1 MASVSLIESAKIS
14 QDEMVAGIIEE
25 IITTNEMYQFLPFD
39 EIDGNSLKYQREK
52 TLGGVGVTGV
62 GTTIADADLN
72 PIPGETAGPKA
83 PATFTEVYSGLT
95 TILGDAPVNGMIQ
108 ATRSG
113 VNDQTATQIA
123 SKAKHCGRVYQHMM
137 INGDGSGDTF
147 EGLAVLCADSQI
159 IPSAT
164 HGSPLTLELMDEL
177 ADMVLAKDGK
187 VDYYAVAKRT
197 RREYRKLLRALG
209 GASIMET
216 MDLPGG
222 GGTVASYNGIPVFAN
237 DYIYINGTQGNAT
250 NATQVFCGTFDDGSR
265 SNGVA
270 GLTAREASGI
280 VVVDVGEAE
289 NSDDRIWRVKW
300 YPGLALFSEKALSM
314 ATGIIPP
321 A

>member
-1 MASVSLIESAKIS
+1 MASVTLLESAKIA

-25 IITTNEMYQFLPFD
+25 IITTNEMYQYLPFD
-39 EIDGNSLKYQREK
+39 EIDGNSLKYNREK

-83 PATFTEVYSGLT
+83 AATFTEVYSGLT
-95 TILGDAPVNGMIQ
+95 TILGDAEVNGMIQ

-123 SKAKHCGRVYQHMM
+123 SKAKHCGRVYQHMF

-159 IPSAT
+159 VPSAT
-164 HGSPLTLELMDEL
+164 DGSPLTLALLDEL
-177 ADMVLAKDGK
+177 SDMVLSKDGK

-197 RREYRKLLRALG
+197 RREYRAALRALG

-216 MDLPGG
+216 IDLPGG
-222 GGTVASYNGIPVFAN
+222 NGTVASYNGIPFFVN
-237 DYIYINGTQGNAT
+237 DYIYTNGTQGAAV
-250 NATQVFCGTFDDGSR
+250 NATQIFCGTFDDGSR
-265 SNGVA
+265 SNGIA
-270 GLTAREASGI
+270 GLTSREASGI
-280 VVVDVGEAE
+280 VVVDVGESE
-289 NSDDRIWRVKW
+289 SKDERIWRVKW
-300 YPGLALFSEKALSM
+300 YPGLALFSEKSLSM